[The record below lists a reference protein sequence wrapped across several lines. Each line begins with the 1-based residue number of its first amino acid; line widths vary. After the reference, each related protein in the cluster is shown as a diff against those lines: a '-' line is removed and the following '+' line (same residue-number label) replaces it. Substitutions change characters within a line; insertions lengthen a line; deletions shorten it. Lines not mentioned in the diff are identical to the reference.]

1 MLLSMSLIAA
11 ELKKNVNML
20 HLPYASESKISSV
33 RLIDQNLQALE
44 PTYVYLCEPAQI
56 ASLLERNIDLRGE
69 NLIVYGNDYILSY
82 PELEDCNYIFLS
94 GNVSFIF
101 FINTLENIF
110 FTFNE
115 WEKKLTGML
124 SPAFTLQD
132 MLDLGYS
139 KIHIPMCALD
149 PLYNVLAISP
159 RKKSSDVLF
168 QAMLDG
174 YSYRSIHIIQS
185 SNPSLEEARKHEISE
200 VINNVSHNRLRVATL
215 RNAKQAAGY
224 LALHKT
230 DARHFSDST
239 LELFDFF
246 LVFFRKKFAQ
256 LPASD
261 KIRSS
266 LFEQFMTDLLKDKIS
281 DDKIIQQTLHVFSFH
296 PDDSFQLYLFRIPE
310 REFSSTRQLQNFMNT
325 LESHIPHSKS
335 FYYQSRVCL
344 LTADSDPDVNL
355 AILNT
360 MIRTTRITCAVSPK
374 FNHIRYC
381 RQALELTAEVFANWP
396 SGNRHIQNTDHA
408 ILEVIVS
415 HIQNTLPWE
424 TLMHPHLMTLYQ
436 YDIENGTEYLKT
448 LICYLRNHCHIIHT
462 ANALYIHRNSVQ
474 YRIKK
479 IEELLD
485 IKISSCPE
493 RLDMLFSAFF
503 LSCDLIT
510 KEI

>member
-20 HLPYASESKISSV
+20 HLPYAAEAKITSA
-33 RLIDQNLQALE
+33 RLIDQNVQALDAS
-44 PTYVYLCEPAQI
+44 YVYLCEPAQI
-56 ASLLERNIDLRGE
+56 TSLLEHNIDLYKK

-82 PELEDCNYIFLS
+82 PELENCNYIFLS

-110 FTFNE
+110 FTYNE

-132 MLDLGYS
+132 MLDLGYA
-139 KIHIPMCALD
+139 KIQIPMCALD
-149 PLYNVLAISP
+149 PLYNVLAITP
-159 RKKSSDVLF
+159 RKKSYDVLF

-174 YSYRSIHIIQS
+174 YSYRSINIIQS
-185 SNPSLEEARKHEISE
+185 SNPSLEEARKHDISE

-215 RNAKQAAGY
+215 KTDRQAVGY

-246 LVFFRKKFAQ
+246 LIFFRQKFAQ
-256 LPASD
+256 LPTNP
-261 KIRSS
+261 KLRSG
-266 LFEQFMTDLLKDKIS
+266 LFDQFMTDMLHGKIS
-281 DDKIIQQTLHVFSFH
+281 DDKIIQQTLHVFHFH
-296 PDDSFQLYLFRIPE
+296 PDDSFQLYLFEIPE
-310 REFSSTRQLQNFMNT
+310 REFSSTRQLQDFMNT
-325 LESHIPHSKS
+325 LEGLIPHSKC
-335 FYYQSRVCL
+335 FYFESNVCL
-344 LTADSDPDVNL
+344 LTTDSDTETTL
-355 AILNT
+355 ATLNG
-360 MIRTTRITCAVSPK
+360 MIRTTGIRCAVSPK

-381 RQALELTAEVFANWP
+381 QQAWTLTTEVFKHWP
-396 SGNRHIQNTDHA
+396 SGRHSIGNTDHA
-408 ILEVIVS
+408 ILNVIVS
-415 HIQNTLPWE
+415 HIRNLLPQE
-424 TLMHPHLMTLYQ
+424 TLMHPHLMKLYQ
-436 YDIENGTEYLKT
+436 YDQKNGTEYLKT

-479 IEELLD
+479 IEELLN
-485 IKISSCPE
+485 IKIASCPE

-503 LSCDLIT
+503 LSDDLVF
-510 KEI
+510 KEV